1 MTEVSGQPIVNK
13 SDSVIATYLKPQD
26 YFMNPPTTGPLNLQY
41 VQLNARDATPSSG
54 GLNQVAA
61 SGIVGSVNIANSFT
75 TSGRTITAAGS
86 GIFAPLGFFAVQ
98 VSGNTVV
105 VPYFTP

>member
-26 YFMNPPTTGPLNLQY
+26 WFMNPPQGSNTVFTVPNLTINDQLLSGTGNLN
-41 VQLNARDATPSSG
+41 VAG
-54 GLNQVAA
+54 G
-61 SGIVGSVNIANSFT
+61 FT

-86 GIFAPLGFFAVQ
+86 GVFAPLGFFGAK
-98 VSGNTVV
+98 VSGNSVV
-105 VPYFTP
+105 IPYFTP